1 LAITITP
8 KQFRLLSL
16 FSCRFLESAA
26 MQRKGMVICVFA
38 LVAGCLAGNVWRA
51 PAQEQPKAD
60 AQIER
65 GAYLV
70 NEVARCG
77 DCHTPRNDKGQLD
90 TTKHLQGAPIWFTS
104 KTKFKKWHNTA
115 PDLTASGLATKWAEE
130 RMVKFLSTGVQAD
143 MPMPAYR
150 LTIDDAKAVTAYLR
164 SLAGSKNK

>member
-1 LAITITP
+1 
-8 KQFRLLSL
+8 
-16 FSCRFLESAA
+16 
-26 MQRKGMVICVFA
+26 MQRQGKVICGLA
-38 LVAGCLAGNVWRA
+38 LVAACLAANIWRA

-70 NEVARCG
+70 TEVARCG

-90 TTKHLQGAPIWFTS
+90 STKHLQGAPTWFTS
-104 KTKFKKWHNTA
+104 KIMFKKWHNTA
-115 PDLTASGLATKWAEE
+115 PDITASGVATKWNEE

-150 LTIDDAKAVTAYLR
+150 LTVDDAKAVTAYLR
-164 SLAGSKNK
+164 SLPGSKKQ